1 MNARASGADFEER
14 ALGHLHREG
23 LRLLA
28 RNFNT
33 RFGELDLIMRDR
45 DTLVFVEVRYRRHG
59 AFGGSAASVGTAKRE
74 RLMKAAQLF
83 LQAHPELAALPCRFD
98 VLAFDGE
105 RDAPQC
111 DWQRGAFDFD
121 LTG

>member
-1 MNARASGADFEER
+1 VSARASGADFEER
-14 ALGHLHREG
+14 ALAHLQRAG

-33 RFGELDLIMRDR
+33 RFGEIDLVMRDGEA
-45 DTLVFVEVRYRRHG
+45 LAFVEVRYRRYR
-59 AFGGSAASVGTAKRE
+59 AFGGGAASVGAAKRK
-74 RLMKAAQLF
+74 RLMCAAQLF
-83 LQAHPELAALPCRFD
+83 LQAHPGLAALPCRFD

-105 RDAPQC
+105 PDAARC

-121 LTG
+121 